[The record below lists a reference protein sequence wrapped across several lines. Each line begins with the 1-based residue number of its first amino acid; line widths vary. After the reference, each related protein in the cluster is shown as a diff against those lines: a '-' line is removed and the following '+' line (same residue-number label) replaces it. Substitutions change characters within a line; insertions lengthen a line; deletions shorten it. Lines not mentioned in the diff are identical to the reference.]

1 MELKPRLWTTP
12 GRMRAIFHFD
22 DLEYELT
29 RLLDARSQVN
39 MQVILDK
46 TIPRISFPFSKMEIN
61 LPSKKNI
68 ANGFPLL
75 IS

>member
-46 TIPRISFPFSKMEIN
+46 TISFISF
-61 LPSKKNI
+61 L
-68 ANGFPLL
+68 
-75 IS
+75 